1 MTISENIF
9 ELLKRRG
16 MSQKEFS
23 ERTGIAQSTI
33 SDWKRKKTNPVSEK
47 ILIICQ
53 VLEVTPYELLGG
65 TEGRGERSNPSDV
78 IIVDKNTEHGEII
91 CEYLSMDDRMQQ
103 RLIGYMKALQEL
115 VEKDQKLGRKVKA
128 AKTGKKEKS
137 VNKKAASDKKADN
150 KKVFDFV

>member
-47 ILIICQ
+47 ILIICE

-65 TEGRGERSNPSDV
+65 TDGRGERSNPSDV
-78 IIVDKNTEHGEII
+78 IIIDKNTEHGEII
-91 CEYLSMDDRMQQ
+91 CEYLAMDDRMQQ
-103 RLIGYMKALQEL
+103 RIIGYMKALQEAIN
-115 VEKDQKLGRKVKA
+115 KQQIKGSKSKSGKTVKY
-128 AKTGKKEKS
+128 GK
-137 VNKKAASDKKADN
+137 SD
-150 KKVFDFV
+150 VFITV